1 MVPPPVGNKYDCLLA
16 TDLFRNDGIFQT
28 YYCLGVIEFDIVGV
42 NRGSI
47 SVSFIIDDEINPL
60 EDMRR
65 SWDRMYPNK
74 QNRIDVE
81 CVTDAKSS
89 CYLCF
94 IVRYKVCVCP
104 YGSVKKKI

>member
-1 MVPPPVGNKYDCLLA
+1 M
-16 TDLFRNDGIFQT
+16 
-28 YYCLGVIEFDIVGV
+28 IEFDIVGV

-47 SVSFIIDDEINPL
+47 SVSFIIDDEINSL

-81 CVTDAKSS
+81 CVTYA
-89 CYLCF
+89 
-94 IVRYKVCVCP
+94 
-104 YGSVKKKI
+104 